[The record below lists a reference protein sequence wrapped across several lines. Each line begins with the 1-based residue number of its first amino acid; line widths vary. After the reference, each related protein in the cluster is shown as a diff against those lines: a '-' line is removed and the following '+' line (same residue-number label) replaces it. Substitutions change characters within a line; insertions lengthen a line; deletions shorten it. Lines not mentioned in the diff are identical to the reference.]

1 MKKII
6 SHPLKILTL
15 LLALAV
21 ALTACNLPGSEGQT
35 TPTLSVTQAYQTVE
49 AKLTEAVALTPSL
62 APTQPPSP
70 TPAITD
76 TPSPTTAPTSII
88 TPTQAA
94 ATIAPPAVSCDKV
107 LPGLPKIDATI
118 DDDTQMQPGQA
129 FTKTWR
135 LYNAGTCAWSKSY
148 AVVYAYGDL
157 MGAQQVV
164 PLKGNVDPGQTVEVS
179 VDMVAPSTPG
189 TYQGNWKLRNAANAS
204 FGIGPAGSSPFWVRI
219 VVVQGATS
227 TATTTIT
234 ATPPL
239 VTPTN
244 TPTVAPTPGALASG
258 SASLAPG
265 NTLDLDTNQVGGG
278 DADLSYASDPGGS
291 HLLVPQGST
300 LIGIYGTDQPG
311 LAACQG
317 ASLGAAAVVA
327 DTLQVGTYLCYR
339 TTQGHYGRALVTNF
353 VIDTFT
359 LSLNIF
365 TWSAP

>member
-1 MKKII
+1 MNKYI
-6 SHPLKILTL
+6 SLQIRILTL
-15 LLALAV
+15 LLALAA
-21 ALTACNLPGSEGQT
+21 ALSACNLPGSQGQT

-62 APTQPPSP
+62 APTESPSP

-76 TPSPTTAPTSII
+76 TPSPTTAPTSFI
-88 TPTQAA
+88 TPTQAV
-94 ATIAPPAVSCDKV
+94 ATLVPPAASCDKV
-107 LPGLPKIDATI
+107 SPGLPKIDATI

-135 LYNAGTCAWSKSY
+135 LYNAGTCTWTKSY

-164 PLKGNVDPGQTVEVS
+164 PLKGNVEPGQTVEVS
-179 VDMVAPSTPG
+179 VDMVAPGTSG
-189 TYQGNWKLRNAANAS
+189 TYQGNWKLRNAANAA

-219 VVVQGATS
+219 VVVQATTS
-227 TATTTIT
+227 TGTPTIT

-239 VTPTN
+239 ITPTN
-244 TPTVAPTPGALASG
+244 TPTAAPTPGALASG
-258 SASLAPG
+258 SASLVPG
-265 NTLDLDTNQVGGG
+265 NTLDLDTNLVGGG
-278 DADLSYASDPGGS
+278 DADLSYSSDPNGS

-300 LIGIYGTDQPG
+300 LIGVYGTNQPDS
-311 LAACQG
+311 AACQG
-317 ASLGAAAVVA
+317 ASLGGAAVVA